1 MKINIESKKHVFLS
15 ITQIDIILRN
25 YFVSAELLKV
35 FIYLFYLM
43 NMFCH
48 NVHSKTQFER
58 SWVRISLS

>member
-35 FIYLFYLM
+35 FIYLFYLKGQ
-43 NMFCH
+43 CH
-48 NVHSKTQFER
+48 EKSCSPR
-58 SWVRISLS
+58 PWGDGLDPYY